1 MKEKKSQHKV
11 AHQTRIEGRV
21 QTVNQGWDGSLIV
34 RVREQ
39 NKLFVDE
46 VIVGEVPSLSSIQV
60 LLKIN
65 KTNNSKINT
74 HTSISFK
81 NYTDKTLKIYFS
93 TEISFINCLH
103 IYLQIYL
110 LK

>member
-46 VIVGEVPSLSSIQV
+46 VIVGEVPSLSSIRRMFMSYIATCSS
-60 LLKIN
+60 LN
-65 KTNNSKINT
+65 KSA
-74 HTSISFK
+74 
-81 NYTDKTLKIYFS
+81 
-93 TEISFINCLH
+93 
-103 IYLQIYL
+103 
-110 LK
+110 